1 MRQERRAWL
10 GRLLVA
16 GLVGVGVNA
25 VLSGLSVDHDTALV
39 GLLAATTVAV
49 GVLTLEALD
58 NATRVPWVARR
69 PDTRPDRGED
79 TRTAM
84 YRHVV
89 EAHLTSREADDAVVW
104 QLADLARRRLRQVH
118 GLRPQDDPERT
129 TALLGPVLAEWVS
142 HDRRD
147 RYVPG
152 QRHPRY
158 TVAALD
164 EVVRRIEAL

>member
-1 MRQERRAWL
+1 MRQDRRRWL

-16 GLVGVGVNA
+16 VLVGVGVNA
-25 VLSGLSVDHDTALV
+25 LLSGLSVDHDTALI

-58 NATRVPWVARR
+58 HATRVPWVARR
-69 PDTRPDRGED
+69 PDARPDRGED

-89 EAHLTSREADDAVVW
+89 EAHLTSREADDAVIW

-118 GLRPQDDPERT
+118 GLRPQDDPART
-129 TALLGPVLAEWVS
+129 MELLGPVLADWVS

-147 RYVPG
+147 RYTPG

-158 TVAALD
+158 TVAALG
-164 EVVRRIEAL
+164 EVVRRIETL

>member
-10 GRLLVA
+10 GRLFAA

-58 NATRVPWVARR
+58 NATRVPWFARR
-69 PDTRPDRGED
+69 PHARRDRGED
-79 TRTAM
+79 ARTARS
-84 YRHVV
+84 RHVV

-129 TALLGPVLAEWVS
+129 AALLGPGGAAGGP
-142 HDRRD
+142 HHRR
-147 RYVPG
+147 R
-152 QRHPRY
+152 
-158 TVAALD
+158 T
-164 EVVRRIEAL
+164 RRPPARQTG

>member
-1 MRQERRAWL
+1 MRPERRAWL
-10 GRLLVA
+10 GRLVVA
-16 GLVGVGVNA
+16 VLAGVGVNA
-25 VLSGLSVDHDTALV
+25 VLSGLAVDHDVALV
-39 GLLAATTVAV
+39 GLLSATAVAV
-49 GVLTLEALD
+49 GVLTLESLD
-58 NATRVPWVARR
+58 SATRQPGVARR
-69 PDTRPDRGED
+69 PDARPDRGED

-89 EAHLTSREADDAVVW
+89 EAHLTSREADEAVLR

-118 GLRPQDDPERT
+118 GLRPADDPART
-129 TALLGPVLAEWVS
+129 EQLLGPVLAEWVS

-158 TVAALD
+158 TVAALG
-164 EVVRRIEAL
+164 EVVRRIEDL